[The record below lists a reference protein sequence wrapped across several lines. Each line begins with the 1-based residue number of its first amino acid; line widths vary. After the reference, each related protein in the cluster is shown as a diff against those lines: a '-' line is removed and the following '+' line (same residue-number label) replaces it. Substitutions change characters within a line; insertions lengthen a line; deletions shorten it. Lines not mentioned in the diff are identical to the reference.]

1 MVDTD
6 MWLIAAVILLLTTS
20 AAEEEPIRNRGKK

>member
-1 MVDTD
+1 MVDTY